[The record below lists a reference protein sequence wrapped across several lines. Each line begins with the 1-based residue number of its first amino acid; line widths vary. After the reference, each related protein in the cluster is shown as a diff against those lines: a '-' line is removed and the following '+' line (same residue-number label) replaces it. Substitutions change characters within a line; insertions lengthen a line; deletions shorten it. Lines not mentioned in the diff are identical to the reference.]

1 MSMNKIEFL
10 GAGIG
15 AREKGYVMH
24 ELSVTTNLLN
34 LALSTLEEQ
43 HLTKIHTISLKI
55 GVMQGYE
62 EKWLQHYFNRL
73 SKGTPAEDAVL
84 HIEMIPIVFR
94 CRDCGREF
102 AFDAHGT
109 DDCSCPD
116 CHGFSYDMISG
127 KEFMIESM
135 EAS

>member
-1 MSMNKIEFL
+1 
-10 GAGIG
+10 
-15 AREKGYVMH
+15 MH
-24 ELSVTTNLLN
+24 ELSVTTNILN
-34 LALSTLEEQ
+34 LALSMLEEQ
-43 HLTKIHTISLKI
+43 HLKKIHIITLKI